1 MARRGWFKLYRQIQE
16 HWTWKKKP
24 ASEGQAMVD
33 IFIRTNWI
41 DSELLNPKVAAAI
54 KVKKGEAICSVRGL
68 AEAWGWSRNRT
79 QTFLRRLEI
88 EGTIKATNEATHT
101 RLKVLNWKKYQG
113 NDKEKGPG
121 KGPGSDPKKG
131 PRRGHRR
138 DPSEKPD
145 KLQETNPQTPE
156 ADRPAAVGRLGQVI
170 GLIEDADT
178 RDVFLEFLTV
188 LDADKTVA
196 AGEIVDR
203 VTHAMNAREQLKL
216 HPGAPVERM
225 IRYALTETMKGN
237 ARSSA
242 YTDTVIQNALVRWR
256 DGKSFE

>member
-41 DSELLNPKVAAAI
+41 DSEMLNPKVASAI
-54 KVKKGEAICSVRGL
+54 KVRKGEAICSVRGL

-79 QTFLRRLEI
+79 QTFLLRLQI

-113 NDKEKGPG
+113 NDKEKGPD
-121 KGPGSDPKKG
+121 KGPGSKPHAG
-131 PRRGHRR
+131 PRKGRKRGT
-138 DPSEKPD
+138 SENHD
-145 KLQETNPQTPE
+145 KGKETNPQTPE
-156 ADRPAAVGRLGQVI
+156 REAAVGRLTQVI
-170 GLIEDADT
+170 GLIEDGDT
-178 RDVFLEFLTV
+178 RDVFLEFLTT
-188 LDADKTVA
+188 LDADTAVA
-196 AGEIVDR
+196 TGDMVDR
-203 VTHAMNAREQLKL
+203 VNHAMNAREQLKL
-216 HPGAPVERM
+216 HPGAPFERM
-225 IRYALTETMKGN
+225 IRYALDATMKGK